1 MPSSHTPAETLYA
14 DSTASVR
21 SGPAS
26 GRSPTSPP
34 VVSVTLTVDLYSNLR
49 IAEWSEKIK
58 WKIKRS
64 RGRLV
69 SDFGPR
75 GAGLE
80 PNARMAFI
88 ERREERESRKI
99 PGISAGRWE
108 KMTRNNAT

>member
-14 DSTASVR
+14 DSMASVR

-49 IAEWSEKIK
+49 IAEWREKIK
-58 WKIKRS
+58 WKNQTIARKGSQRFRPTRS
-64 RGRLV
+64 
-69 SDFGPR
+69 
-75 GAGLE
+75 GLE

>member
-58 WKIKRS
+58 WKNQTIARKGSQRFRPTRSDSSKRQN
-64 RGRLV
+64 
-69 SDFGPR
+69 
-75 GAGLE
+75 GLYRK
-80 PNARMAFI
+80 A
-88 ERREERESRKI
+88 RRERIEENSRDF
-99 PGISAGRWE
+99 RWKVGKDDE
-108 KMTRNNAT
+108 K

>member
-58 WKIKRS
+58 WKNQTIARKV
-64 RGRLV
+64 V

-75 GAGLE
+75 GARLE
-80 PNARMAFI
+80 PNAMAFI

-99 PGISAGRWE
+99 PGISTGRWE

>member
-58 WKIKRS
+58 WKNQTIARKGSQRFRPTRWDSSKR
-64 RGRLV
+64 LN
-69 SDFGPR
+69 
-75 GAGLE
+75 GLYRK
-80 PNARMAFI
+80 A
-88 ERREERESRKI
+88 RRERIEENSRDF
-99 PGISAGRWE
+99 RWKVE
-108 KMTRNNAT
+108 KDDEK

>member
-1 MPSSHTPAETLYA
+1 
-14 DSTASVR
+14 
-21 SGPAS
+21 
-26 GRSPTSPP
+26 
-34 VVSVTLTVDLYSNLR
+34 LYSNLR

-80 PNARMAFI
+80 PNAMAFI

>member
-64 RGRLV
+64 SGRVV

-75 GAGLE
+75 GGRDSSQTPEWPLRKA
-80 PNARMAFI
+80 
-88 ERREERESRKI
+88 RRERIEENSRDF
-99 PGISAGRWE
+99 RWKVGKDDE
-108 KMTRNNAT
+108 K

>member
-58 WKIKRS
+58 WKNQTIARKGSQRFRPTRS
-64 RGRLV
+64 
-69 SDFGPR
+69 
-75 GAGLE
+75 GLE
-80 PNARMAFI
+80 PNARMAFLSKGDK
-88 ERREERESRKI
+88 RENRGKF
-99 PGISAGRWE
+99 PGFPLEGGKR
-108 KMTRNNAT
+108 

>member
-75 GAGLE
+75 GARLE
-80 PNARMAFI
+80 PNAMAFI

-99 PGISAGRWE
+99 PGISTGRWE

>member
-58 WKIKRS
+58 WKNQTIARKGSQRFRPTRS
-64 RGRLV
+64 
-69 SDFGPR
+69 
-75 GAGLE
+75 GLE
-80 PNARMAFI
+80 QTP
-88 ERREERESRKI
+88 EWPLSKGEKRENRGKF
-99 PGISAGRWE
+99 PGFPLEGGKR
-108 KMTRNNAT
+108 

>member
-58 WKIKRS
+58 WKNQTIAPKGS
-64 RGRLV
+64 H
-69 SDFGPR
+69 DFGPR
-75 GAGLE
+75 GRTRAKRLNGLYRK
-80 PNARMAFI
+80 A
-88 ERREERESRKI
+88 RRERIEENSRDF
-99 PGISAGRWE
+99 RWKVGKDDE
-108 KMTRNNAT
+108 K

>member
-49 IAEWSEKIK
+49 IAEWSERNQMEK
-58 WKIKRS
+58 S
-64 RGRLV
+64 NDRGRVV
-69 SDFGPR
+69 SDFSPR
-75 GAGLE
+75 GRDSSQTPEWPLSKGEKRENRGKFTGFPLE
-80 PNARMAFI
+80 GGKR
-88 ERREERESRKI
+88 
-99 PGISAGRWE
+99 
-108 KMTRNNAT
+108 